1 MIYWFNGGRI
11 MIKTLKM
18 KNCASYDSMGISI
31 EECKKVNFIYGP
43 NGSGKSTISNFL
55 YDQKN
60 DLYKDCEIEWE
71 FDTPTNIV
79 VYNKNFKEKNFLGDM
94 AGVFTL
100 GKDSISDLEKIEELK
115 KKRDLIAKDI
125 RDYTDTL
132 SNKTINKS
140 RAEQDFR
147 ETIWNVILRNNEND
161 FKEAFIGFRSSKQR
175 FAEQVLLQYDIC
187 HESNETRESLIE
199 RAKTLYS
206 STPEFCSKISFDF
219 IKYIENASKIENDEI
234 WSKIVIGNNDVPIAK
249 MISSLNNS
257 AWVSEGRDYLQDNG
271 TCPFCQQQTIDKH
284 FLNQLNEFFND
295 EYKGDISKID
305 DLKDSYLNIIHTLET
320 AFNNI
325 LENSSFIHIGGIDT
339 HNFEIIIQLAIAKL
353 NANYSSMESKS
364 KEPNRK
370 ISLSCTS
377 FSEILR
383 ILQVANQKIENHNN
397 MVTNYNSEKQKLT
410 DDIWAFLMDEYE
422 KEIKSYDE
430 IRNIDKAI
438 DSIRTKI
445 NSFKLD
451 WQNKNNEIIR
461 IEENITSIKP
471 TINEINKSL
480 VSYGFTNFKIVESTQ
495 KPNSYQIQRPNG
507 TLATDTLSE
516 GEETFISF
524 LYYLQMIKG
533 ATDIKDISSKKI
545 LVIDDPIC
553 SLDSTILYI
562 VSAMVKD
569 LIKTV
574 NETSSNI
581 EQIFILT
588 HNVFFHK
595 EASFLNNRS
604 EERSYVNFWIIR
616 KDEDV
621 SKVTSYGMRNPIKT
635 SYELLWQELR
645 DTTSTS
651 RVTTQN
657 TMRRII
663 ENYFGMLGYSKYD
676 YISSKFDTPEE
687 KIICESLLQWINDGS
702 HTIPDDLYIDSY
714 SDSIEKYK
722 EVFRNIFVFTGNES
736 HYNMMMGIK
745 ETES

>member
-1 MIYWFNGGRI
+1 MIYWFNGGSI

-18 KNCASYDSMGISI
+18 KNCASYDSTGITI

-55 YDQKN
+55 YDQEN
-60 DLYKDCEIEWE
+60 DLYKDCEIKWE

-79 VYNKNFKEKNFLGDM
+79 VYNKNFKKKNFLGDM

-125 RDYTDTL
+125 RDYTNTL
-132 SNKTINKS
+132 SDKIADKAK
-140 RAEQDFR
+140 AEHNFR
-147 ETIWNVILRNNEND
+147 ETIWNVILRNNEGD
-161 FKEAFIGFRSSKQR
+161 FKEAFSGLRASKER
-175 FAEQVLLQYDIC
+175 FAEQVLSKYKLC
-187 HESNETRESLIE
+187 HNSDETRDSLIE
-199 RAKTLYS
+199 RANTLYS
-206 STPEFCSKISFDF
+206 SKPEFCNKLSFDF
-219 IKYIENASKIENDEI
+219 MKHIENICTIENDEI

-249 MISSLNNS
+249 LISSLNNS
-257 AWVSEGRDYLQDNG
+257 DWVSEGRDYLQDNG
-271 TCPFCQQQTIDKH
+271 TCPFCQQKTIDDN
-284 FLNQLNEFFND
+284 FINQLNAFFND
-295 EYKGDISKID
+295 EYEDDISKID
-305 DLKDSYLNIIHTLET
+305 DLKNRYLNILNTLEI
-320 AFNNI
+320 AFKNI
-325 LENSSFIHIGGIDT
+325 LENSSFINIGGIDI
-339 HNFEIIIQLAIAKL
+339 HNFETVTQLIIANLK
-353 NANYSSMESKS
+353 ANYSNMESKRN
-364 KEPNRK
+364 EPSRK
-370 ISLSCTS
+370 IALNCSN
-377 FSEILR
+377 FSEILQ
-383 ILQVANQKIENHNN
+383 ILQTANKKIEKHNN
-397 MVTNYNSEKQKLT
+397 MVNNYNSEKRKLT
-410 DDIWAFLMDEYE
+410 DDIWAFLMDEHE
-422 KEIKSYDE
+422 KEIKTYDE

-438 DSIRTKI
+438 ESIRAKI
-445 NSFKLD
+445 DSFKLD
-451 WQNKNNEIIR
+451 LQNKNNEIISV
-461 IEENITSIKP
+461 EENITSIKP

-480 VSYGFTNFKIVESTQ
+480 VSYGFTNFRIVESTQ

-533 ATDIKDISSKKI
+533 ATDIKDISSKKV

-569 LIKTV
+569 LINTV

-595 EASFLNNRS
+595 EASFINNRS
-604 EERSYVNFWIIR
+604 DERSYVNFWIIR

-621 SKVTSYGMRNPIKT
+621 SKLTSHGTKNPIKT

-722 EVFRNIFVFTGNES
+722 EVFRKIFVFTGNES

>member
-1 MIYWFNGGRI
+1 
-11 MIKTLKM
+11 MIKTLRM
-18 KNCASYDSMGISI
+18 KNCASYDSTGISI

-55 YDQKN
+55 YNQKN

-115 KKRDLIAKDI
+115 KERDLIAKDI
-125 RDYTDTL
+125 RDYTNTL
-132 SNKTINKS
+132 SDKIADKAK
-140 RAEQDFR
+140 AEHDFR
-147 ETIWNVILRNNEND
+147 ETIWNVILRNNEGD
-161 FKEAFIGFRSSKQR
+161 FKEAFSGLRASKER
-175 FAEQVLLQYDIC
+175 FAEQVLSKYKLC
-187 HESNETRESLIE
+187 HNSDETRDSLIE

-206 STPEFCSKISFDF
+206 STPDFCNKLSFDF
-219 IKYIENASKIENDEI
+219 IKYIKNISTIESDEI
-234 WSKIVIGNNDVPIAK
+234 WSKVVIGNNDVPIAK

-257 AWVSEGRDYLQDNG
+257 AWVSEGKTYLQGNG
-271 TCPFCQQQTIDKH
+271 ICPFCQQQTIDKQ
-284 FLNQLNEFFND
+284 FLDQLDELFNNA
-295 EYKGDISKID
+295 YKDDINRIN
-305 DLKDSYLNIIHTLET
+305 DLKNRYQNNVNALET
-320 AFNNI
+320 IFKNI
-325 LENSSFIHIGGIDT
+325 LESSSFIHIGGIDT
-339 HNFEIIIQLAIAKL
+339 HNFEIITQLIITKL
-353 NANYSSMESKS
+353 KANYAIMESKV
-364 KEPNRK
+364 KEHNRK
-370 ISLSCTS
+370 FSLDCTS
-377 FSEILR
+377 FSEILQ
-383 ILQVANQKIENHNN
+383 ILQTANQKIENHNN
-397 MVTNYNSEKQKLT
+397 MVNNYNSEKRKLT
-410 DDIWAFLMDEYE
+410 DDIWAFLMDEHE
-422 KEIKSYDE
+422 KEIKTYDE

-438 DSIRTKI
+438 ESIRAKI
-445 NSFKLD
+445 DSFKLD
-451 WQNKNNEIIR
+451 LQNKNNEIISV
-461 IEENITSIKP
+461 EENITSIKP

-480 VSYGFTNFKIVESTQ
+480 ASYGFTNFRIVESTQ

-569 LIKTV
+569 LINTI
-574 NETSSNI
+574 NEPSSNI

-595 EASFLNNRS
+595 EASFINNRS
-604 EERSYVNFWIIR
+604 DERSYVNFWIIR

-621 SKVTSYGMRNPIKT
+621 SKLTSHGTKNPIKT

-645 DTTSTS
+645 GTTSTS

-722 EVFRNIFVFTGNES
+722 EVFRKIFVFTGNES

>member
-1 MIYWFNGGRI
+1 MIYWFNGGSI

-18 KNCASYDSMGISI
+18 KNCASYDSTGITI

-55 YDQKN
+55 YDQDN
-60 DLYKDCEIEWE
+60 DLYKDCEIKWE

-79 VYNKNFKEKNFLGDM
+79 VYNKNFKVNNFLGDM

-125 RDYTDTL
+125 RDYTNTL
-132 SNKTINKS
+132 SDKVADKTK
-140 RAEQDFR
+140 AEHNFR
-147 ETIWNVILRNNEND
+147 ETIWNVILRNNEGD
-161 FKEAFIGFRSSKQR
+161 FKEAFSGLRASKER
-175 FAEQVLLQYDIC
+175 FAEQVLLKYKLC
-187 HESNETRESLIE
+187 HNSDETRDSLIE
-199 RAKTLYS
+199 RANTLYS
-206 STPEFCSKISFDF
+206 SKPEFCNKLSFDF
-219 IKYIENASKIENDEI
+219 IKHIENICTIENDEI

-249 MISSLNNS
+249 LISSLNNS
-257 AWVSEGRDYLQDNG
+257 DWVSEGRDYLQDNG
-271 TCPFCQQQTIDKH
+271 TCPFCQQKTIDVN
-284 FLNQLNEFFND
+284 FINQLNAFFND
-295 EYKGDISKID
+295 EYEDNITKID
-305 DLKDSYLNIIHTLET
+305 NLKNRYLNILNTLEI
-320 AFNNI
+320 AFKNI
-325 LENSSFIHIGGIDT
+325 LENSSFMNIGGIDI
-339 HNFEIIIQLAIAKL
+339 HNFETVTQLIIANLK
-353 NANYSSMESKS
+353 ANYSNMESKRN
-364 KEPNRK
+364 EPSRK
-370 ISLSCTS
+370 IALNCSN
-377 FSEILR
+377 FSEILQ
-383 ILQVANQKIENHNN
+383 ILQTANKKIEKHND
-397 MVTNYNSEKQKLT
+397 MVNNYNSEKRKLT
-410 DDIWAFLMDEYE
+410 DDIWAFLMDEHE
-422 KEIKSYDE
+422 KEIQTYDE

-438 DSIRTKI
+438 ESIRAKI
-445 NSFKLD
+445 DSFKLD
-451 WQNKNNEIIR
+451 LQNKNNEIISV
-461 IEENITSIKP
+461 EENITSIKP

-480 VSYGFTNFKIVESTQ
+480 ASYGFTNFRIVESTE

-533 ATDIKDISSKKI
+533 ATDIKDISSKKV

-569 LIKTV
+569 LINTV

-595 EASFLNNRS
+595 EASFINNRS
-604 EERSYVNFWIIR
+604 DERSYVNFWIIR

-621 SKVTSYGMRNPIKT
+621 SKLTSHGTKNPIKT

-645 DTTSTS
+645 DTTSS

-687 KIICESLLQWINDGS
+687 KMICESLLQWINDGS

-722 EVFRNIFVFTGNES
+722 EVFRKIFIFTGNES

>member
-1 MIYWFNGGRI
+1 

-18 KNCASYDSMGISI
+18 KNCASYDSTGITI

-55 YDQKN
+55 YDQDN
-60 DLYKDCEIEWE
+60 DLYKDCEIKWE

-79 VYNKNFKEKNFLGDM
+79 VYNKNFKVNNFLGDM

-125 RDYTDTL
+125 RDYTNTL
-132 SNKTINKS
+132 SDKVADKTK
-140 RAEQDFR
+140 AEHNFR
-147 ETIWNVILRNNEND
+147 ETIWNVILRNNEGD
-161 FKEAFIGFRSSKQR
+161 FKEAFSGLRASKER
-175 FAEQVLLQYDIC
+175 FAEQVLLKYKLC
-187 HESNETRESLIE
+187 HNSDETRDSLIE
-199 RAKTLYS
+199 RANTLYS
-206 STPEFCSKISFDF
+206 SKPEFCNKLSFDF
-219 IKYIENASKIENDEI
+219 IKHIENICTIENDEI

-249 MISSLNNS
+249 LISSLNNS
-257 AWVSEGRDYLQDNG
+257 DWVSEGRDYLQDNG
-271 TCPFCQQQTIDKH
+271 TCPFCQQKTIDVN
-284 FLNQLNEFFND
+284 FINQLNAFFND
-295 EYKGDISKID
+295 EYEDNITKID
-305 DLKDSYLNIIHTLET
+305 NLKNRYLNILNTLEI
-320 AFNNI
+320 AFKNI
-325 LENSSFIHIGGIDT
+325 LENSSFMNIGGIDI
-339 HNFEIIIQLAIAKL
+339 HNFETVTQLIIANLK
-353 NANYSSMESKS
+353 ANYSNMESKRN
-364 KEPNRK
+364 EPSRK
-370 ISLSCTS
+370 IALNCSN
-377 FSEILR
+377 FSEILQ
-383 ILQVANQKIENHNN
+383 ILQTANKKIEKHND
-397 MVTNYNSEKQKLT
+397 MVNNYNSEKRKLT
-410 DDIWAFLMDEYE
+410 DDIWAFLMDEHE
-422 KEIKSYDE
+422 KEIQTYDE

-438 DSIRTKI
+438 ESIRAKI
-445 NSFKLD
+445 DSFKLD
-451 WQNKNNEIIR
+451 LQNKNNEIISV
-461 IEENITSIKP
+461 EENITSIKP

-480 VSYGFTNFKIVESTQ
+480 ASYGFTNFRIVESTE

-533 ATDIKDISSKKI
+533 ATDIKDISSKKV

-569 LIKTV
+569 LINTV

-595 EASFLNNRS
+595 EASFINNRS
-604 EERSYVNFWIIR
+604 DERSYVNFWIIR

-621 SKVTSYGMRNPIKT
+621 SKLTSHGTKNPIKT

-645 DTTSTS
+645 DTTSS

-687 KIICESLLQWINDGS
+687 KMICESLLQWINDGS

-722 EVFRNIFVFTGNES
+722 EVFRKIFIFTGNES